1 MRHLRSRERGDK
13 GRRWNINNILGG
25 GPSCV
30 RDFQRERSEE
40 RKERKERRSKFK
52 REAINGVKVE
62 ERKERSKEG
71 KKKSKKR
78 KKKSKKG
85 KEQEGSSGQFSQE
98 AGKRKW
104 IRIET
109 PLDQVHFSISTSFL
123 FLLLRTRQGIR
134 TRRKERK
141 MSNGMNE

>member
-62 ERKERSKEG
+62 ERKERSK
-71 KKKSKKR
+71 KR
-78 KKKSKKG
+78 KKKSKKR